1 MRVILW
7 GLKGMAKLKVI
18 IALVLILVLAVSA
31 TTALFFVENK
41 SVNTIADSNFQDII
55 ASVRLAMWKDINSGK
70 ASSGTVAIM
79 DAGKIIY
86 SEGFGMADRT
96 NSTPVDANTRFNI
109 GSASKAFCAA
119 AIMALVDDGKI
130 NLDHPVT
137 EYVPDFTMADSRYHN
152 ITVRMLLD
160 HTSGLPGTIMA
171 NDFGYELNPDF
182 YQQVLTTLAQSHL
195 KANPGEYAPYTNDGF
210 SLAEIVVVRVS
221 GQSYIDFVT
230 QRILKPLSLDHT
242 GLTVGTLTNSNIAAY
257 YQVDT
262 GKKVP
267 AEAITLVGAG
277 GLSSTAEDL
286 ARFFDSF
293 SPGAKHVLSDASIAE
308 MIKLQPS
315 TFAVQ
320 CINETGINP
329 ELCYGLGLD
338 QVGVPYYQSK
348 GIYLIAKGGDTED
361 FHSTAIS
368 ATQQRISLAVIEAGH
383 GSSAGVIARDIFNA
397 ILQKKGLLQENL
409 PALTTPIA
417 AQAIP
422 AHYASMSGFYAP
434 NVKVAFDI
442 VANTCTISLVNN
454 GVASPP
460 MPLVYHDGAF
470 YDPSGNQFQFVS
482 VDGEDFFVPA
492 GASNTVY
499 IVGGQKLRNLT
510 APQNLTID
518 INGSQWLRR
527 NTLPFES
534 INAPA
539 SYILTAH
546 PVDGLLGYVDFAG
559 VKQVQSATYAGMP
572 CGSGAVRD
580 ETELT
585 IVNKNGENWVQVYDK
600 IYSPIS
606 DVMSLQSGA
615 NTATI
620 NADGYNQWFK
630 ASGNFAISFQ
640 KSVHDRVVVY
650 SPIGSVIYDSVM
662 NQGDVNV
669 EQGSYVVFSG
679 YAGDALTITAK

>member
-1 MRVILW
+1 
-7 GLKGMAKLKVI
+7 MAKLRAI
-18 IALVLILVLAVSA
+18 ITLVLILVVAVSA

-41 SVNTIADSNFQDII
+41 PANTITDSNFQDIV
-55 ASVRLAMWKDINSGK
+55 ASVRLAMWTDINSGK

-79 DAGKIIY
+79 DAGKIVY
-86 SEGFGMADRT
+86 SEGFGMADRA
-96 NSTPVDANTRFNI
+96 NSTPVDPNTRFNV
-109 GSASKAFCAA
+109 GSVSKAFCAA

-160 HTSGLPGTIMA
+160 HSSGLPGTIVA

-242 GLTVGTLTNSNIAAY
+242 GLTVGTQTNSNIAAY

-315 TFAVQ
+315 TFALR

-329 ELCYGLGLD
+329 ELSYGLGLD

-348 GIYLIAKGGDTED
+348 GIYMIAKGGDTED

-383 GSSAGVIARDIFNA
+383 GSSAGIIARDTFNA
-397 ILQKKGLLQENL
+397 ILQKKGLLQEDS
-409 PALTTPIA
+409 PAITAPIA

-434 NVKVAFDI
+434 NVNVEFNIA
-442 VANTCTISLVNN
+442 ANTCTISLISN

-460 MPLVYHDGAF
+460 MPLVYRDGAF
-470 YDPSGNQFQFVS
+470 YGPSGSQFQFVS
-482 VDGEDFFVPA
+482 VGGEDFFVPA
-492 GASNTVY
+492 GADNTVY
-499 IVGGQKLRNLT
+499 IVGGQKLHNLT
-510 APQNLTID
+510 APLTLSIG
-518 INGSQWLRR
+518 INGTQWLRR

-534 INAPA
+534 VNAPA

-546 PVDGLLGYVDFAG
+546 AVDGLLGYVDFAG
-559 VKQVQSATYAGMP
+559 VKQVQSATNASMP
-572 CGSGAVRD
+572 CGTGAVRD
-580 ETELT
+580 QTELT
-585 IVNKNGENWVQVYDK
+585 IVNKNGQNWVQVYDR

-606 DVMSLQSGA
+606 DVISLQNGA
-615 NTATI
+615 NIATV

-630 ASGNFAISFQ
+630 ASGNFVLNFQ
-640 KSVHDRVVVY
+640 KPAQDRVVVY
-650 SPIGSVIYDSVM
+650 SPSGSVIYDSIM
-662 NQGDVNV
+662 SQGDVYAA
-669 EQGSYVVFSG
+669 QGSYVVFSG
-679 YAGDALTITAK
+679 YAGDVITLTAK